1 MKKILNNSYLK
12 IFLILTLSLFAEE
25 IIFRIIGESHVFT
38 FGTLR
43 ILVEVVIISGLLS
56 FLINLCK
63 HSIAKKILM
72 GIVIFAG
79 AFYTCFQLGFNS
91 FIGVFASLNAS
102 SQLDEVSDYVKDFF
116 ASFRPEYFLTV
127 IPFVLYIIGLI
138 IFRKKKLDRSKVW
151 KTAIATLVIEVISIS
166 LYAASILVPGLQ
178 NKLQLISNKDL
189 FKTASNPSI
198 TVDQYGTFGF
208 LFLDLKAYL
217 FPTELEDTAVED
229 IIDRSNE
236 EITDNSRVINDT
248 FWKQVIAEEDNQALK
263 EIDTYLINQNITD
276 KNDMTGI
283 FKDKNVIFILG
294 ESVNDIM
301 YEYPEYYPNFAKML
315 EHSYF
320 YENNYSPRNSCAT
333 LNNEF
338 SGMTSLYSIVNTC
351 TASTYKTNVYPYSI
365 FNIYNNAGY
374 VTFSAH
380 DYTEAYYPRPTVHK
394 NMGSGEYYN
403 VQKLGISYSNE
414 YRNWANDDEFF
425 ASVLKIIDKKT
436 TNNEHFMTWLTTV
449 SSHQPYSQESIQG
462 DKYYSMTN
470 GTGFPSDVRRYM
482 SKLKIVDNAIG
493 ILLEGL
499 EERGILDDTV
509 IVFYGDHYPYGISKD
524 NLNKVLSYDT
534 KSDMNAEQVPF
545 LIYNP
550 SIEGVKKEEYTTYV
564 NILPTL
570 ANMFGLDYDPRYYV
584 GEDLFSED
592 YQSIVVFA
600 DGSWK
605 NEIAYYNASKNDIKF
620 YTDKQYTAEEI
631 ANINKKVQAKIS
643 YSNKIVK
650 NDYFNDLNNKLTSK
664 KEVYDELSQIMCL
677 NSDID
682 KYVKTES
689 KTE

>member
-63 HSIAKKILM
+63 HSIAKKILI

>member
-12 IFLILTLSLFAEE
+12 IFLILTFSLFTEE
-25 IIFRIIGESHVFT
+25 IIFRIIGDSHVFT
-38 FGTLR
+38 FGSLR
-43 ILVEVVIISGLLS
+43 IFVEVVIISSLLS

-72 GIVIFAG
+72 GIVILAG

-102 SQLDEVSDYVKDFF
+102 SQLDEVKDYIKDFF

-138 IFRKKKLDRSKVW
+138 IFRKKKLERSKVW
-151 KTAIATLVIEVISIS
+151 KTAVATFAIEAICIS
-166 LYAASILVPGLQ
+166 LYAASILAPGLQ
-178 NKLQLISNKDL
+178 NKLQLISNKEL
-189 FKTASNPSI
+189 FVTASNPSI
-198 TVDQYGTFGF
+198 TIDQYGTFGF

-217 FPTELEDTAVED
+217 FPVEMD
-229 IIDRSNE
+229 NNVVDEVIDRSNE
-236 EITDNSRVINDT
+236 EITDNSRVIDDT
-248 FWKQVIAEEDNQALK
+248 FWKQVIEEEDNQALK
-263 EIDTYLINQNITD
+263 EIDTYLINQEITE
-276 KNDMTGI
+276 KNDMTGV

-301 YEYPEYYPNFAKML
+301 YEYPDYYPNFAKIL

-351 TASTYKTNVYPYSI
+351 TASTYKENVYPYSI
-365 FNIYNNAGY
+365 FNIFNNAGY

-380 DYTEAYYPRPTVHK
+380 DYTEAYYPRPTIHK

-425 ASVLKIIDKKT
+425 ESVLKIIDKKVT
-436 TNNEHFMTWLTTV
+436 GDEHFMTWLTTV

-462 DKYYSMTN
+462 DRYYSMTN

-482 SKLKIVDNAIG
+482 SKLKIVDNALG
-493 ILLEGL
+493 LLLDGL
-499 EERGILDDTV
+499 EERGILNDTV

-524 NLNKVLSYDT
+524 NLNKVLSYNT
-534 KSDMNAEQVPF
+534 KDDMNAEQVPF
-545 LIYNP
+545 FIYNP
-550 SIEGVKKEEYTTYV
+550 SIEGVKKQEYTTYV
-564 NILPTL
+564 NVLPTL
-570 ANMFGLDYDPRYYV
+570 ANMFGLEYDPRYYV
-584 GEDLFSED
+584 GEDLFSKD

-605 NEIAYYNASKNDIKF
+605 NEIAYYNASKNDIKY
-620 YTDKQYTAEEI
+620 YTDKEYTSDEI
-631 ANINKKVQAKIS
+631 AEINKNVQAKIN

-664 KEVYDELSQIMCL
+664 KEVYDELSEIMCL
-677 NSDID
+677 NSDIS
-682 KYVKTES
+682 KYVANNNKTE
-689 KTE
+689 

>member
-12 IFLILTLSLFAEE
+12 IFLILTFSLFTEE
-25 IIFRIIGESHVFT
+25 IIFRIIGDSHVFT
-38 FGTLR
+38 FGSLR
-43 ILVEVVIISGLLS
+43 IFVEVVIISSLLS

-72 GIVIFAG
+72 GIVILAG

-102 SQLDEVSDYVKDFF
+102 SQLDEVKDYIKDFF

-138 IFRKKKLDRSKVW
+138 IFRKKKLERSKVW
-151 KTAIATLVIEVISIS
+151 KTAVATFAIEVICIS
-166 LYAASILVPGLQ
+166 LYAASILAPGLQ
-178 NKLQLISNKDL
+178 NKLQLISNKEL
-189 FKTASNPSI
+189 FVTASNPSI
-198 TVDQYGTFGF
+198 TIDQYGTFGF

-217 FPTELEDTAVED
+217 FPVEMD
-229 IIDRSNE
+229 NTVVDEVIDRSNE
-236 EITDNSRVINDT
+236 EITDNSRVIDDT
-248 FWKQVIAEEDNQALK
+248 FWKQVIEEEDNQALK
-263 EIDTYLINQNITD
+263 EIDTYLINQEITE
-276 KNDMTGI
+276 KNDMTGV

-301 YEYPEYYPNFAKML
+301 YEYPEYYPNFAKIL

-351 TASTYKTNVYPYSI
+351 TASTYKENVYPYSI
-365 FNIYNNAGY
+365 FNIFNNAGY

-380 DYTEAYYPRPTVHK
+380 DYTEAYYPRPTIHK

-425 ASVLKIIDKKT
+425 ESVLKIIDKKVT
-436 TNNEHFMTWLTTV
+436 GDEHFMTWLTTV

-462 DKYYSMTN
+462 DRYYSMTN

-482 SKLKIVDNAIG
+482 SKLKIVDNALG
-493 ILLEGL
+493 LLLDGL
-499 EERGILDDTV
+499 EERGILNDTV

-534 KSDMNAEQVPF
+534 KDDMNAEQVPF
-545 LIYNP
+545 FIYNP
-550 SIEGVKKEEYTTYV
+550 SIEGVKKQEYTTYV
-564 NILPTL
+564 NVLPTL
-570 ANMFGLDYDPRYYV
+570 ANMFGLEYDPRYYV
-584 GEDLFSED
+584 GEDLFSKD

-605 NEIAYYNASKNDIKF
+605 NEIAYYNASKNDIKY
-620 YTDKQYTAEEI
+620 YTDKEYTSDEI
-631 ANINKKVQAKIS
+631 AEINKKVQAKIN

-664 KEVYDELSQIMCL
+664 KEVYDELSEIMCL
-677 NSDID
+677 NSDIS
-682 KYVKTES
+682 KYVANNNKTE
-689 KTE
+689 